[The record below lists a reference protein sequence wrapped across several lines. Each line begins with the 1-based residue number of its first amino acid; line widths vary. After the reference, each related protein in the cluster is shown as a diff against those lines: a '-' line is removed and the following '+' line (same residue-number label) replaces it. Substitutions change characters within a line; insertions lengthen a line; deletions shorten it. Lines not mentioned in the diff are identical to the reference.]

1 MQALRGWDILQAKKH
16 CLSWQNLLI
25 AAESRQVKR
34 QIFTPGL
41 SMGKSVRALF
51 AVLFLSSSVW
61 LCAQKIGAQTTT
73 SPAPAIIPLD
83 QIHEG
88 MRGTALTV
96 FQGVKPES
104 MDVEVLGVM
113 HNVNG
118 PKGDIILVR
127 LHGTKPEYTGVVA
140 GMSGSPVYFDG
151 KLAGALAFRIGEF
164 SKEPIAGVTPIEE
177 MLEINAS
184 DHRPAIMR
192 ASLPDGNLPD
202 GNRANAKSVNTGG
215 AMQTASP
222 GESSGL
228 PIQSYGNYLQPIET
242 PLVFNGFSAE
252 TLQRYGSQLAA
263 AGIVPV
269 MGIGSSSNS
278 KQPEPIEA
286 GSAVSAVLV
295 RGDMDIAATC
305 TVTYVDPQR
314 LLACGHPLLQ
324 FGDVDL
330 PMTKAT
336 VLATLPSPMNAF
348 KIVNT
353 TETIGAF
360 VQDRQNGIMGV
371 PGQES
376 KMIPVTVAL
385 HTGSATKEFHYEV
398 LNNARLSPLAMMAT
412 VFNALHGTNEY
423 GEDVTYRM
431 NGALSVKGYP
441 DVTLRNM
448 FAPQDNGQPAAAL
461 AAASIGERF
470 GRIYSN
476 PFDAPDVLGV
486 KLDFDLVSERRS
498 ARLEA
503 SRTDLTEA
511 RPGDEI
517 MVETVIRPY
526 RGERL
531 VRQIPIKIPTST
543 SVGTLHIL
551 VSDGETLDRLH
562 RGTPMMNRG
571 LGLAPTIALLN
582 RERAN
587 DRVYISLIE
596 SDPEAMIADK
606 VMPTLPLSVMN
617 VMDNMRGTQDMVV
630 LGESSVSEASTEP
643 LDYVVSGAQMLT
655 INIK

>member
-1 MQALRGWDILQAKKH
+1 
-16 CLSWQNLLI
+16 
-25 AAESRQVKR
+25 
-34 QIFTPGL
+34 
-41 SMGKSVRALF
+41 MGKVARTL
-51 AVLFLSSSVW
+51 AVLLCLLSGVW
-61 LCAQKIGAQTTT
+61 VIAQNATVRDR
-73 SPAPAIIPLD
+73 PASAIVPPAVILPAIMPLD

-88 MRGTALTV
+88 MKGTALTV
-96 FQGVKPES
+96 FQGVTPES

-113 HNVNG
+113 RNVNG

-177 MLEINAS
+177 MLEINAL
-184 DHRPAIMR
+184 DHSSARGSAPASMR
-192 ASLPDGNLPD
+192 ASSLDNIFPNQ
-202 GNRANAKSVNTGG
+202 GG
-215 AMQTASP
+215 TTQTASP
-222 GESSGL
+222 GEGAAL
-228 PIQSYGNYLQPIET
+228 PPQSYSNYLKPIET
-242 PLVFNGFSAE
+242 PLVFNGFSDE
-252 TLQRYGSQLAA
+252 TLQRYASQFEA

-269 MGIGSSSNS
+269 MGIGSRSDR

-324 FGDVDL
+324 FGEVDL

-336 VLATLPSPMNAF
+336 VLATLPSPLNAF

-353 TETIGAF
+353 TETVGAF

-371 PGQES
+371 PGRES
-376 KMIPVTVAL
+376 KMIPVTVAM
-385 HTGSATKEFHYEV
+385 HSGTATKEFHYEI

-412 VFNALHGTNEY
+412 VFNALHGTNQY
-423 GEDVTYRM
+423 AEDITYRM
-431 NGALSVKGYP
+431 KGVLSVKGYP

-476 PFDAPDVLGV
+476 PFDAPDVQGV
-486 KLDFDLVSERRS
+486 RLDFDLVRERRS

-503 SRTDLTEA
+503 ARTDMTEA
-511 RPGDEI
+511 RPGDQI

-531 VRQIPIKIPTST
+531 VRQIPIRIPTST
-543 SVGTLHIL
+543 SKGTLRIL
-551 VSDGETLDRLH
+551 VSDGDTLDRMH

-582 RERAN
+582 KERAN
-587 DRVYISLIE
+587 DRVYVSLIQ
-596 SDPEAMIADK
+596 SDPEAMVADK

-617 VMDNMRGTQDMVV
+617 VMENMRGTQDMVV
-630 LGESSVSEASTEP
+630 LGESSVSEASTDP

>member
-1 MQALRGWDILQAKKH
+1 
-16 CLSWQNLLI
+16 
-25 AAESRQVKR
+25 
-34 QIFTPGL
+34 
-41 SMGKSVRALF
+41 
-51 AVLFLSSSVW
+51 
-61 LCAQKIGAQTTT
+61 
-73 SPAPAIIPLD
+73 
-83 QIHEG
+83 
-88 MRGTALTV
+88 
-96 FQGVKPES
+96 

-252 TLQRYGSQLAA
+252 TLQRYGSQFAA

>member
-1 MQALRGWDILQAKKH
+1 MGKAVRSLTFLL
-16 CLSWQNLLI
+16 CLSSFVWFS
-25 AAESRQVKR
+25 AE
-34 QIFTPGL
+34 
-41 SMGKSVRALF
+41 KSA
-51 AVLFLSSSVW
+51 
-61 LCAQKIGAQTTT
+61 AQTSLSRASVAQSVAPNATSNTT
-73 SPAPAIIPLD
+73 PKTIASTNAAAALPAGISPDIIPLS

-96 FQGVKPES
+96 FQGVTPES

-177 MLEINAS
+177 MLEINAL
-184 DHRPAIMR
+184 DRRPTAAPLR
-192 ASLPDGNLPD
+192 ADLNGNDSLDNST
-202 GNRANAKSVNTGG
+202 ANKSAT
-215 AMQTASP
+215 QTASP
-222 GESSGL
+222 GGASSL
-228 PIQSYGNYLQPIET
+228 PAPTYSNYLKPIET

-252 TLQRYGSQLAA
+252 TLQRYGQQFAA

-269 MGIGSSSNS
+269 MGIGSSSDR
-278 KQPEPIEA
+278 KQPEPIVA

-305 TVTYVDPQR
+305 TVTYVDPER

-324 FGDVDL
+324 FGEVDL

-348 KIVNT
+348 KIVDT

-371 PGQES
+371 PGRES
-376 KMIPVTVAL
+376 KMIPVTVSM
-385 HTGSATKEFHYEV
+385 HTGAATKEFHYEI

-423 GEDVTYRM
+423 GEDITYRM
-431 NGALSVKGYP
+431 NGVLSVKGYP
-441 DVTLRNM
+441 DVLLRNM
-448 FAPQDNGQPAAAL
+448 FSPQDNGQPAAAM
-461 AAASIGERF
+461 AAATIADHF
-470 GRIYSN
+470 GRIYTN
-476 PFDAPDVLGV
+476 AFDVPDVQGV
-486 KLDFDLVSERRS
+486 NLDFDLVRERRS
-498 ARLEA
+498 AHLEA
-503 SRTDLTEA
+503 SRTDVTEA

-531 VRQIPIKIPTST
+531 VRQIPIRIPTST
-543 SVGTLHIL
+543 SKGTLRVL
-551 VSDGETLDRLH
+551 VSDGDTLDRLH
-562 RGTPMMNRG
+562 HGTPMMNRG
-571 LGLAPTIALLN
+571 LSLAPTIALLN
-582 RERAN
+582 KEHAN
-587 DRVYISLIE
+587 DRVYVSLIQ
-596 SDPEAMIADK
+596 SDPEAMVADK

-617 VMDNMRGTQDMVV
+617 VMENMRGTQDMVV
-630 LGESSVSEASTEP
+630 LGESSVSEASTDP

-655 INIK
+655 ITIK

>member
-1 MQALRGWDILQAKKH
+1 
-16 CLSWQNLLI
+16 
-25 AAESRQVKR
+25 
-34 QIFTPGL
+34 
-41 SMGKSVRALF
+41 MGKVARTL
-51 AVLFLSSSVW
+51 AVLLCLLSGVW
-61 LCAQKIGAQTTT
+61 VIAQQVTVQDRPT
-73 SPAPAIIPLD
+73 SAIVPQAVIVPAVMVPAIMPLD

-88 MRGTALTV
+88 MKGTALTV

-113 HNVNG
+113 RNVNG
-118 PKGDIILVR
+118 PRGDIILVR

-177 MLEINAS
+177 MLEINAL
-184 DHRPAIMR
+184 DHSSARQVRRGSMR
-192 ASLPDGNLPD
+192 ASSPDTTSPNQSGT
-202 GNRANAKSVNTGG
+202 S
-215 AMQTASP
+215 QTASP
-222 GESSGL
+222 GESAAL
-228 PIQSYGNYLQPIET
+228 PSQSYSNYLKPIET
-242 PLVFNGFSAE
+242 PLVFNGFSDE
-252 TLQRYGSQLAA
+252 TLQRYASQFAA

-269 MGIGSSSNS
+269 MGIGSRSDR

-324 FGDVDL
+324 FGEVDL

-336 VLATLPSPMNAF
+336 VLATLPSPLNAF

-353 TETIGAF
+353 TETVGAF

-371 PGQES
+371 PGRES
-376 KMIPVTVAL
+376 KMIPVTVAM
-385 HTGSATKEFHYEV
+385 HSVGERGTATKEFHYEI

-412 VFNALHGTNEY
+412 VFNALHGTNQY
-423 GEDVTYRM
+423 GEDITYRM
-431 NGALSVKGYP
+431 NGVLSVKGYP
-441 DVTLRNM
+441 EVTLRNM

-476 PFDAPDVLGV
+476 PFDAPDVQGV
-486 KLDFDLVSERRS
+486 RLDFDLVRERRS

-503 SRTDLTEA
+503 ARTDMTEA
-511 RPGDEI
+511 RPGDQI

-531 VRQIPIKIPTST
+531 VRQIPIRIPTST
-543 SVGTLHIL
+543 SKGTLRIL
-551 VSDGETLDRLH
+551 VSDGDTLDRMH

-582 RERAN
+582 KERAN
-587 DRVYISLIE
+587 DRVYVSLIG
-596 SDPEAMIADK
+596 SDPEAMVADK

-617 VMDNMRGTQDMVV
+617 VMENMRGTQDMVV
-630 LGESSVSEASTEP
+630 LGESSVSEASTDP